1 MIETDISSFITGMLA
16 ARDQAMAHVVPT
28 PYGLSITYPA
38 NAERLP
44 EAVAF
49 RPEGV
54 LDDLDAPF
62 MLHIVD
68 ASHAAPAGAMG
79 LKRVL
84 MARPLATAPDP
95 RGDAIEVTDLALMAS
110 LNSLP
115 GFARPSMDLR
125 CVQFAALDAA
135 GTPIAAARAAM
146 GENRDVIVDNLVLR
160 APGDRAGAEAV
171 LATLLRT
178 ALARGENRALA
189 LVSPEWRGMFDAFGF
204 RPLAQVETFAP

>member
-68 ASHAAPAGAMG
+68 ASHAAPVGAMG

-84 MARPLATAPDP
+84 MARPLETAPDP

-110 LNSLP
+110 LDSLP

-125 CVQFAALDAA
+125 CVQFAALDAQGA
-135 GTPIAAARAAM
+135 PVAAARSGM
-146 GENRDVIVDNLVLR
+146 GAEQDIVIDNLVTR
-160 APGDRAGAEAV
+160 DPTDRAGAEAV
-171 LATLLRT
+171 LAKLLAT
-178 ALARGENRALA
+178 AAARGQKRALA
-189 LVSPEWRGMFDAFGF
+189 LVTPDHRASFDGLGF
-204 RPLAQVETFAP
+204 AALAQVVTFAP